1 MSKLK
6 IDYFSDVL
14 CIWAYSGHVRVDELC
29 KEFGD
34 EIELN
39 YRFVPIFGAAK
50 QRIAR
55 GWKDKDGFKGFN
67 RHMQEVAAKW
77 DHIQIHKDIWLHQ
90 APTSS
95 NVPHLYIKAA
105 QLLQS
110 QNLIPAQAQE
120 AFNGRTVIEELIW
133 RIRAAFFE
141 HCRNISDIAV
151 LDSIAKELQLLG
163 IEDTYLETQ
172 SLKKFVS
179 ISLTV
184 NEILKFLKTFEEYY
198 PNLHR
203 YTTHIEIT
211 SELIEK
217 VDAVVDRFGDV
228 KDNAS
233 PLLKELRQGINK
245 LKGKI
250 NSSFTSAAG
259 KVTPSNSKS
268 PVSCTSPLVM
278 GTCTKIDRKSVV

>member
-151 LDSIAKELQLLG
+151 LNSIAKELQLP
-163 IEDTYLETQ
+163 
-172 SLKKFVS
+172 
-179 ISLTV
+179 V
-184 NEILKFLKTFEEYY
+184 NELHSFLESGDAHAELHLDLEAKEKNYIPGSPALVFNEGRQILYGNVGYRIIQANIK
-198 PNLHR
+198 
-203 YTTHIEIT
+203 EI
-211 SELIEK
+211 LA
-217 VDAVVDRFGDV
+217 DPQFGD
-228 KDNAS
+228 AS
-233 PLLKELRQGINK
+233 W
-245 LKGKI
+245 
-250 NSSFTSAAG
+250 
-259 KVTPSNSKS
+259 
-268 PVSCTSPLVM
+268 C
-278 GTCTKIDRKSVV
+278 